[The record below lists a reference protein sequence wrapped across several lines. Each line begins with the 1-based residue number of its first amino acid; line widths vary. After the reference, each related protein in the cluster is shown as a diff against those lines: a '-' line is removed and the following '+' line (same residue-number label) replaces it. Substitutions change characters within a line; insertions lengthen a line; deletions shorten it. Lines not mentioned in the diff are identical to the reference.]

1 MLMKV
6 ILCFVLFL
14 AGVVAGLVFNWPPVV
29 AVAWGLILF
38 ALLGLSRGHSLR
50 TMWAMA
56 WKEGKKMMIVLRILT
71 LIGIITGLWRV
82 SGTIAYIIYY
92 GLQFITPPLFILVAF
107 LLPSLISYALGTSFG
122 VVGTIGVILMVLA
135 RSGGVSEIITA
146 GAVLSG
152 AYFGDRCS
160 PASSCASL
168 VAAVTETELY
178 ANVRNMLKTGALPFA
193 VSAAFYAVLSVRH
206 PLQATDDTLARS
218 LAEAYRLSPW
228 VLIPAV
234 LMILLP
240 LCRVPIRLAMGVSI
254 AASAVT
260 ALAVQQL
267 SVGEIVRAALLG
279 VAADGTFLG
288 GVMAGGGVI
297 SMIKSLLLVP
307 VTGLFAGLLEGLGV
321 LDGVHGAVERTA
333 EKLGLFGA
341 MTATTLLATMIFC
354 NQSIAVMMGPS
365 LLKDTYRRQG
375 ASAEEMAIDL
385 ENSGVVIAGLVP
397 WSIACSVPL
406 DMLGVNAAALPY
418 AALLYATPLV
428 YGLTKKWF
436 YKRENLKK

>member
-1 MLMKV
+1 MK
-6 ILCFVLFL
+6 ILICFALFL
-14 AGVVAGLVFNWPPVV
+14 AGVVTGLVCNWPPVV
-29 AVAWGLILF
+29 AVAWGLLLF
-38 ALLGLSRGHSLR
+38 ALLGLSRGYSLKSL
-50 TMWAMA
+50 WAMS
-56 WKEGKKMMIVLRILT
+56 WKEGKKMLIVLRILT

-82 SGTIAYIIYY
+82 GGTIAYIIYY

-135 RSGGVSEIITA
+135 RSGGVSEAITA

-178 ANVRNMLKTGALPFA
+178 PNVKNMLKTGALPFA
-193 VSAAFYAVLSVRH
+193 VSTAFYAVLSVRN
-206 PLQATDDTLARS
+206 PLQTADDTLARS
-218 LAEAYRLSPW
+218 LAETYRLSPW

-240 LCRVPIRLAMGVSI
+240 LCHVPIRPAMGVSI

-260 ALAVQQL
+260 ALLVQQL

-288 GVMAGGGVI
+288 DVMAGGGLI

-307 VTGLFAGLLEGLGV
+307 VTGLFAGLMDGLGV
-321 LDGVHGAVERTA
+321 LGGVHGAVERVA
-333 EKLGLFGA
+333 EKIGLFGA
-341 MTATTLLATMIFC
+341 MTVATLLSAMVFC
-354 NQSIAVMMGPS
+354 NQSIAVMLGPS
-365 LLKDTYRRQG
+365 LLRETYRRQG

-385 ENSGVVIAGLVP
+385 ENSGVMLSGLVP

-406 DMLGVNAAALPY
+406 DMLNVNAAALPY

-436 YKRENLKK
+436 YKREALQK